1 MPIVVKLSHAFY
13 DRFGDDIVD
22 ELVGVLNQV
31 DAASHQSLRDLNE
44 ANWSR
49 FEDRLA
55 RGLAEVH
62 AEVAAIL
69 HREIA
74 GVDGKIAGVDAK
86 IAGVDARI
94 AGVDARI
101 SAVDVR
107 ISAVDVRIANLHA
120 KLSAQLVT
128 HMRWMIGMWAA
139 TMLGLWFKR

>member
-13 DRFGDDIVD
+13 DRFGDDVVD

-49 FEDRLA
+49 FEDRLT
-55 RGLAEVH
+55 RGLAELRV
-62 AEVAAIL
+62 EVAATL

-74 GVDGKIAGVDAK
+74 GVD
-86 IAGVDARI
+86 ARI
-94 AGVDARI
+94 ATLNDSVNAKI
-101 SAVDVR
+101 SAVDLR
-107 ISAVDVRIANLHA
+107 IEALDA

>member
-13 DRFGDDIVD
+13 DRFGDDVVD

-55 RGLAEVH
+55 RGLAELD
-62 AEVAAIL
+62 AKFTATL
-69 HREIA
+69 RREIA
-74 GVDGKIAGVDAK
+74 
-86 IAGVDARI
+86 
-94 AGVDARI
+94 
-101 SAVDVR
+101 AVDVR
-107 ISAVDVRIANLHA
+107 IEALDA